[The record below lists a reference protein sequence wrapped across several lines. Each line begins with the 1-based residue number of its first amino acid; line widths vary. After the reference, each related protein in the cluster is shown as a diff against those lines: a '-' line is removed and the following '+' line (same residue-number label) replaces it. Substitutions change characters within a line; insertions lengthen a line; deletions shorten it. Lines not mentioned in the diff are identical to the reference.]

1 MVYNSIKIINTEKSI
16 GIYCKLMTILI
27 IRKMKIIII
36 IIQKTLTRK
45 YILSTIKAT
54 AGSKETV
61 VIT

>member
-1 MVYNSIKIINTEKSI
+1 MVYNPIKILNTEKSI

-36 IIQKTLTRK
+36 ITQKTLTGK